1 MPDGK
6 QSKKLTSTPG
16 EWFVIIQTS
25 RILDNNLLV
34 ELTDEDLQNMQY
46 HDRTCYPVTSVL
58 VKDKNQLKY
67 ETKQN
72 TKSSI
77 VSELSSVESKHK
89 RPKTHTESDAKKNP
103 CIIYYEWTVNVQT
116 NVFEL
121 KILNLQFPKCL

>member
-58 VKDKNQLKY
+58 VKDKNQLKS
-67 ETKQN
+67 KQN
-72 TKSSI
+72 KTQKVLLSANYLLLKVSI
-77 VSELSSVESKHK
+77 KDEKLILRVMQRKILASFVMSE
-89 RPKTHTESDAKKNP
+89 
-103 CIIYYEWTVNVQT
+103 TVNVQT

-121 KILNLQFPKCL
+121 KILNLQFPRCL

>member
-25 RILDNNLLV
+25 RILDNDLLV

-89 RPKTHTESDAKKNP
+89 RRKTHTESDAKKNP
-103 CIIYYEWTVNVQT
+103 CIICYEWNCKRSNKRFRIEDTKLAVS
-116 NVFEL
+116 
-121 KILNLQFPKCL
+121 

>member
-58 VKDKNQLKY
+58 VKDKNQLKS
-67 ETKQN
+67 KQN
-72 TKSSI
+72 KTQKVLLSANYLLLKVSI
-77 VSELSSVESKHK
+77 KDEKLILRVI
-89 RPKTHTESDAKKNP
+89 AKKKP
-103 CIIYYEWTVNVQT
+103 CIICYEWTVNVQT

>member
-1 MPDGK
+1 M
-6 QSKKLTSTPG
+6 LRSTPG
-16 EWFVIIQTS
+16 EWFVIIQIS
-25 RILDNNLLV
+25 RTLDNDLLV

-46 HDRTCYPVTSVL
+46 HDRSCYPVTSVL

-89 RPKTHTESDAKKNP
+89 RRKTHTERDAKKNP
-103 CIIYYEWTVNVQT
+103 CIICYEWTVNVQT

>member
-1 MPDGK
+1 M
-6 QSKKLTSTPG
+6 LRSTPG
-16 EWFVIIQTS
+16 EWFVIIQIS
-25 RILDNNLLV
+25 RILDNDLLV

-46 HDRTCYPVTSVL
+46 HDRSCYPVTSVL

-77 VSELSSVESKHK
+77 FSELSSVESKHK
-89 RPKTHTESDAKKNP
+89 RRKTHTERDAKKNP
-103 CIIYYEWTVNVQT
+103 CIICYEWTVNVQT

>member
-1 MPDGK
+1 M
-6 QSKKLTSTPG
+6 LRSTPG
-16 EWFVIIQTS
+16 EWFVIIQIS
-25 RILDNNLLV
+25 RILDNDLLV

-46 HDRTCYPVTSVL
+46 HDRSCYPVTSVL

-89 RPKTHTESDAKKNP
+89 RRKTHTESDAKKNP
-103 CIIYYEWTVNVQT
+103 CIICYEWTVNVQT

>member
-1 MPDGK
+1 M
-6 QSKKLTSTPG
+6 
-16 EWFVIIQTS
+16 
-25 RILDNNLLV
+25 V

-46 HDRTCYPVTSVL
+46 HDQSCYPVTSVL

-89 RPKTHTESDAKKNP
+89 RRKTHTERDAKKNP
-103 CIIYYEWTVNVQT
+103 CIICYE
-116 NVFEL
+116 
-121 KILNLQFPKCL
+121 

>member
-1 MPDGK
+1 M
-6 QSKKLTSTPG
+6 LRSTPG
-16 EWFVIIQTS
+16 DWFVIIQIS
-25 RILDNNLLV
+25 RILDNYLLV

-46 HDRTCYPVTSVL
+46 HDRSCYPVASVL
-58 VKDKNQLKY
+58 VEDKNQLKY

-89 RPKTHTESDAKKNP
+89 RRKTHTERDAKKNP
-103 CIIYYEWTVNVQT
+103 CIICYEWTVNVQT

>member
-1 MPDGK
+1 M
-6 QSKKLTSTPG
+6 LRSTPG
-16 EWFVIIQTS
+16 EWFVIIQIS
-25 RILDNNLLV
+25 RILDNDLLV

-46 HDRTCYPVTSVL
+46 HDRSCYPVASVL

-77 VSELSSVESKHK
+77 VSELSSVGSKHK
-89 RPKTHTESDAKKNP
+89 RRKTHTERDAKKNP
-103 CIIYYEWTVNVQT
+103 CIICYEWTVNVQT